1 MIDKRICP
9 VCGSDSWLQKVLCEW
24 DEENEMMFAGTFRT
38 FMFQCKNIPECGL
51 KFYCFD
57 HPIKFRKKH
66 HQDDR

>member
-9 VCGSDSWLQKVLCEW
+9 ACGSDSWLQKVLCEL
-24 DEENEMMFAGTFRT
+24 EEETETNLAFIFRT
-38 FMFQCKNIPECGL
+38 FMFQCKDLDECGIG
-51 KFYCFD
+51 FYRFD